1 MKALFLSCTLKASP
15 EPSNT
20 EALCQVLVRQ
30 FEEEGITSEIVR
42 LVDYDVKPGVRSD
55 EGGGDDWPF
64 IRGKILDADILVMA
78 TPTWLGQHSSICQR
92 AL

>member
-30 FEEEGITSEIVR
+30 FEEEGFTS
-42 LVDYDVKPGVRSD
+42 
-55 EGGGDDWPF
+55 
-64 IRGKILDADILVMA
+64 
-78 TPTWLGQHSSICQR
+78 
-92 AL
+92 